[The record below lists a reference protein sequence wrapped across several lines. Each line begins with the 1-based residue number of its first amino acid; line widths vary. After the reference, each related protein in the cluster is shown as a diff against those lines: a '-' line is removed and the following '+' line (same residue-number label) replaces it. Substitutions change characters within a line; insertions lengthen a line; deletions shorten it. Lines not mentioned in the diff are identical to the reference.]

1 MKRMFSSITD
11 GRGFDLVL
19 VGVPFAFLLALSGLP
34 LLYNILMSFQEVDM
48 FSLGSVI
55 RPFVGFK
62 NYVDLFTQP
71 ETMSILRNTIVFV
84 VGSITGQFLVGFA
97 LALFFWIN
105 FPGASWLRGL
115 FLVSWV
121 MPGLVVGAIWNWI
134 LSGDFGVLNF
144 LLQQTG
150 LMNGNIFWRSDPNFS
165 LWAVIL
171 ANIWLGTS
179 FNMILLA
186 TGLAAIPADLYEA
199 AEMDGANAWQRF
211 WTITLP
217 MMRSTIGA
225 IIALGLIF
233 TLQQF
238 DLFAAITDG
247 GPNNS
252 SNVAQYWA
260 WDLSFRQYDFGKGAT
275 ISVIMTVFVMFAAS
289 RLCPLHSSRGARMS
303 DNARNRLLLAL
314 SIVMAAVYLFPLY
327 WMYVTALKSGSEMFA
342 TPPSFW
348 PWSAQ
353 WSTFAYVWESR
364 NMGRYLWNS
373 TVIAFGAVA
382 LIAILGTGCAYVLA
396 RYRNIWVDVG
406 LFLILMFQVLPASL
420 MITPI
425 FVGFSQLGLLEYPR
439 LAVVLAITAK
449 SMPFF
454 VVLVRATFM
463 AVPMELEEAA
473 LVDGNSRIGAF
484 FNIVLPLARNGILV
498 SAILIFMQA
507 FGEFV
512 YSKSMIQDIQ
522 LQPASVGLNSFMGP
536 NTSEWNNIM
545 AYATMY
551 VTPILAIFVLLQRR
565 IVSGLTSGALK

>member
-1 MKRMFSSITD
+1 
-11 GRGFDLVL
+11 
-19 VGVPFAFLLALSGLP
+19 
-34 LLYNILMSFQEVDM
+34 MS
-48 FSLGSVI
+48 
-55 RPFVGFK
+55 
-62 NYVDLFTQP
+62 
-71 ETMSILRNTIVFV
+71 ET
-84 VGSITGQFLVGFA
+84 
-97 LALFFWIN
+97 
-105 FPGASWLRGL
+105 
-115 FLVSWV
+115 
-121 MPGLVVGAIWNWI
+121 
-134 LSGDFGVLNF
+134 
-144 LLQQTG
+144 
-150 LMNGNIFWRSDPNFS
+150 
-165 LWAVIL
+165 
-171 ANIWLGTS
+171 
-179 FNMILLA
+179 
-186 TGLAAIPADLYEA
+186 
-199 AEMDGANAWQRF
+199 
-211 WTITLP
+211 
-217 MMRSTIGA
+217 
-225 IIALGLIF
+225 
-233 TLQQF
+233 
-238 DLFAAITDG
+238 
-247 GPNNS
+247 
-252 SNVAQYWA
+252 
-260 WDLSFRQYDFGKGAT
+260 
-275 ISVIMTVFVMFAAS
+275 
-289 RLCPLHSSRGARMS
+289 
-303 DNARNRLLLAL
+303 ARNRLLLAL
-314 SIVMAAVYLFPLY
+314 SIVMAAIYLFPLY

-348 PWSAQ
+348 PSAAQ

-382 LIAILGTGCAYVLA
+382 LIAILGTGSAYVLA

-439 LAVVLAITAK
+439 LAVILAITAK